1 MYLLSYYVPSHAK
14 EITKE
19 ALFEIGA
26 GMFENYEKCAFETL
40 GTGQF
45 RPVRGANPHIGTLE
59 ILERVEEYKV
69 EIICP
74 DHLIAKAVATLKEA
88 HPYEEV
94 AYGVFKMEEF

>member
-1 MYLLSYYVPSHAK
+1 MYLLSYYVPAHAK
-14 EITKE
+14 EKTKE
-19 ALFEIGA
+19 ALFAIGA

-45 RPVRGANPHIGTLE
+45 QPVRGANPHIGTLDV
-59 ILERVEEYKV
+59 LERVEEYKV

-74 DHLIAKAVATLKEA
+74 AHLITQALATLKET

-94 AYGVFKMEEF
+94 AYGVFKMEAF